1 MLLLGPVPESEGW
14 PRRGGAV
21 RRQGRA
27 DGDGGRFIRQALDP
41 PDAAQPFQDA
51 VVELDAVDPR
61 LSPPEGVLGVLR
73 RGGVRENPGAWRL
86 RLVVAAREPLAVLAL
101 DLRHEHLAWDAEVPV
116 CGIVLAQPPQLR
128 LQRSPVEA
136 AFAEQGA
143 HDGAVHLL
151 GVRVVVLPVRAG
163 PRERHLPALAAPF
176 GDGAAHVLLAVVV
189 VDAPGLEGDAP
200 ERGVKGI
207 ARSVHASVPYRL
219 ELRPLRLAVGRRER
233 PPEVSA
239 HVPAAVRHRVGL
251 DVARRHVA
259 SLDELARPALDGLE
273 QLVVAA
279 RPAVALHRSGL
290 LAFHAPEQAVHR
302 RRAHGEKVRGDVV
315 GHVRDAGA
323 ELPQPLVDVRL
334 EVGCA
339 WTPHLAPYAH
349 QDGPVP
355 FGVCRPASLALLE
368 FPAPRQEPV
377 RVLSRV
383 ARRLAHLVE
392 ELSPFFGLGVCV
404 RPALSAYVFVRC
416 HS

>member
-1 MLLLGPVPESEGW
+1 MVSSRPVPGSEGR

-27 DGDGGRFIRQALDP
+27 DGDGAGSVRQALNP
-41 PDAAQPFQDA
+41 PDAAQPLQDA

-73 RGGVRENPGAWRL
+73 RGGVRENPGVWRL
-86 RLVVAAREPLAVLAL
+86 RLVVAAGEALAVPAPGLC
-101 DLRHEHLAWDAEVPV
+101 HEHLAGDAEAPV

-128 LQRSPVEA
+128 LQLPLVEA

-143 HDGAVHLL
+143 HDGAVLLL
-151 GVRVVVLPVRAG
+151 GVRVVVLPEGAG

-200 ERGVKGI
+200 ERGIKRV
-207 ARSVHASVPYRL
+207 ARGVHAPVPYRL

-233 PPEVSA
+233 PPEVPA
-239 HVPAAVRHRVGL
+239 HVPSAVRHRVGL

-259 SLDELARPALDGLE
+259 SHDKFAGLALDGLE
-273 QLVVAA
+273 QPVVAS

-302 RRAHGEKVRGDVV
+302 RRAHREEVRGDVV
-315 GHVRDAGA
+315 RDVCDACA

-334 EVGCA
+334 EVGRA
-339 WTPHLAPYAH
+339 GTPHLAPYAR
-349 QDGPVP
+349 QDGLVP
-355 FGVCRPASLALLE
+355 FGVCRPASPALLE
-368 FPAPRQEPV
+368 LAAPRQEPV
-377 RVLSRV
+377 RVLS
-383 ARRLAHLVE
+383 
-392 ELSPFFGLGVCV
+392 
-404 RPALSAYVFVRC
+404 
-416 HS
+416 